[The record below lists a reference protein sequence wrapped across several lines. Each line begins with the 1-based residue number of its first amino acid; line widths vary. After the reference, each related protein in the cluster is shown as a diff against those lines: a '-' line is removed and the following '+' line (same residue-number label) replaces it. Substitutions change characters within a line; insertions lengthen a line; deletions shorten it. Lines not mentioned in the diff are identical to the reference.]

1 MKANFLMNVCALMKK
16 EETYNKLRI
25 AEDE

>member
-1 MKANFLMNVCALMKK
+1 MKANFLMGVCKLMKQ